1 MEENITLIEK
11 LLGKIADYL
20 PTLGSAVLLLIIGLV
35 IKKIVLSVMN
45 KGLGRSRLDKTI
57 HGFIRSAADILMMI
71 LIIIT
76 VLATLGIPMASIIAV
91 LSTAGLAIGLA
102 LQNSLSNVAGG
113 FIILFSHPFKAGDY
127 ISAAGVEG
135 TVEEITVINTKITTV
150 DNKAVYIPNG
160 TLAGATVTNYTH
172 EDRRRVDIT
181 FSVSY
186 EDDFRKA
193 VEVIHDVCK
202 NHPKVLSDPA
212 PFVRVTALALSS
224 VDIVSRS
231 WVNSADYW
239 DVYFDITEQVKA
251 ALDENNITIPYNH
264 INVHNITEE

>member
-1 MEENITLIEK
+1 MEEKITLFEK
-11 LLGKIADYL
+11 LIDKLADYL
-20 PTLGSAVLLLIIGLV
+20 PTLGSAALLLLIGLIV
-35 IKKIVLSVMN
+35 KRIVLSVLK
-45 KGLGRSRLDKTI
+45 KGLSRSRMDKTI
-57 HGFIRSAADILMMI
+57 HGFIKSAADILMTI
-71 LIIIT
+71 LIIII
-76 VLATLGIPMASIIAV
+76 VLSTMGIPMTSIIAV

-113 FIILFSHPFKAGDY
+113 FIILFSRPFKAGDY

-172 EDRRRVDIT
+172 EKLRRVDLT

-186 EDDFRKA
+186 EDDPQKA
-193 VEVIHDVCK
+193 IDVIAEVCK

-212 PFVRVTALALSS
+212 PLVRIISLASSS
-224 VDIVSRS
+224 VDIVSRT
-231 WVNSADYW
+231 WVNSPDYW
-239 DVYFDITEQVKA
+239 DVYFDLIEQVKA
-251 ALDENNITIPYNH
+251 SLDENNITIPYSH
-264 INVHNITEE
+264 INVHNIKD